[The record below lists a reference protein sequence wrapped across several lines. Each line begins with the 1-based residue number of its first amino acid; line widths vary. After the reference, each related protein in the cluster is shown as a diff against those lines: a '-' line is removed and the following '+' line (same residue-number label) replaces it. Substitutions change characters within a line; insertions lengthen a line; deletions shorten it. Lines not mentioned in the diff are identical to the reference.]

1 MGGATGRPLYL
12 EFYVKILT
20 MTARYGTILF
30 FVNILRLA
38 RHGRCRAEK
47 VG

>member
-12 EFYVKILT
+12 EFFVKILT
-20 MTARYGTILF
+20 MTARYGTMLF

-38 RHGRCRAEK
+38 APRALPGGK
-47 VG
+47 GG